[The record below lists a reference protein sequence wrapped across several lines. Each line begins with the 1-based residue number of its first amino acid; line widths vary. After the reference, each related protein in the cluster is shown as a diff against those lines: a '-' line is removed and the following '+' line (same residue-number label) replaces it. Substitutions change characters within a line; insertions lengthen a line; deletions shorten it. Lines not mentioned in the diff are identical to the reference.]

1 MSRAKKSA
9 KGGKTVFVAMSG
21 GVDSSVAA
29 ALLKKRGFD
38 VIGVFMRNWH
48 SNSAPPALDLQQ
60 SESAHLNNSY
70 SEHSDNIRRFG
81 LYSSCLW
88 KEDKKSARVAAS
100 AIGIPFYTWDFSNEY
115 KERVVDYMVEEYHR
129 GLTPNPD
136 VMCNKEIKFGV
147 FLGQAIAAGA
157 DFVATGHY
165 VKLRNTK
172 KYEITNGHGSYFRKP
187 FVFRSLL
194 QAHDKNKDQSYF
206 LWTLTQAQLKYCLFP
221 IGDYTKP
228 QVREIA
234 KKFGLPNAE
243 RQDSQGLCFVGKVD
257 FPQFL
262 SAHLSP
268 QKGAIITSA
277 GKKIGEHE
285 GVQFYTIG
293 QRHGLGIGGGMPYYV
308 TAKDAASNTLVVA
321 AGADDPALFR
331 QELEA
336 GDLNWISGTEPEFP
350 LRCMARIRYRQP
362 LQWCTINQLSVP
374 LRSPVT
380 DSDKSIKP
388 TTDNRQLITVVF
400 DEPQKA
406 VAPGQSIVFYKNK
419 KMLGGG
425 VIQ

>member
-1 MSRAKKSA
+1 MSGIKK
-9 KGGKTVFVAMSG
+9 KKTVFCAMSG

-48 SNSAPPALDLQQ
+48 PNSAPPAFGLRQ
-60 SESAHLNNSY
+60 SESAHSNNSY
-70 SEHSDNIRRFG
+70 SEHSDNIRGLG
-81 LYSSCLW
+81 LYSPCSW
-88 KEDKKSARVAAS
+88 EEDQKSARMAAS
-100 AIGIPFYTWDFSNEY
+100 VIGIPFYIWDFSKEY
-115 KERVVDYMVEEYHR
+115 KKRVVDYMVEEYR
-129 GLTPNPD
+129 QGLTPNPD

-206 LWTLTQAQLKYCLFP
+206 LWTLTQEQLKYCLFP
-221 IGDYTKP
+221 IGDYTKS
-228 QVREIA
+228 QVREMA
-234 KKFGLPNAE
+234 KKIGLPNAE
-243 RQDSQGLCFVGKVD
+243 RKDSQGLCFVGKVD
-257 FPQFL
+257 FRDFIGNYL
-262 SAHLSP
+262 AKTRGKVLT
-268 QKGAIITSA
+268 TS
-277 GKKIGEHE
+277 GKIIGEHE
-285 GVQFYTIG
+285 GAHFYTIG
-293 QRHGLGIGGGMPYYV
+293 QRRGIGISCGMPRYV
-308 TAKDAASNTLVVA
+308 AAKDAANNTLVVA
-321 AGADDPALFR
+321 DGADDPALYR

-362 LQWCTINQLSVP
+362 LQLCRVEALKNT
-374 LRSPVT
+374 
-380 DSDKSIKP
+380 KSYSAKFHENYP
-388 TTDNRQLITVVF
+388 SALIRVIF
-400 DEPQKA
+400 EERQKA

-425 VIQ
+425 AIQ